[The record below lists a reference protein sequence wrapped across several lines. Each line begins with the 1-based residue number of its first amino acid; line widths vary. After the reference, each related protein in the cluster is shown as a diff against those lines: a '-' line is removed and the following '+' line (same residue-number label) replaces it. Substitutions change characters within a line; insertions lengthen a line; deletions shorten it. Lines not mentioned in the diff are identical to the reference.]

1 MTYYI
6 AEIRFNREN
15 ERRKSGRK
23 VKRRNVMRLLGL
35 LLTSIIVS
43 VAFLAVPTIL
53 SSKQSD
59 AIESLEELSEVI
71 SALPDDAFKQAR
83 TAAPHRSSL
92 CNKIKAV
99 VNQIEAG
106 AFNGALNK
114 LKNDMKKSVM
124 GWLDPAIAADLI
136 ALIDEI
142 IEIIESITEPTPDF
156 LIEASP
162 DSLTIEQGGVGM
174 STITIKSLYGFNH
187 SVELD
192 VTSPPIS
199 GITATLD
206 PLQATPPPDGS
217 VNSTLIVEVALTVV
231 SATYT
236 ITVTGTNDSL
246 THCTDILLEVTPTL
260 PVPVFTIDS
269 YPSSLAIHQGGSNSS
284 VITITSL
291 EGFSQPVNLAIT
303 SQPITGI
310 TVTLNPSQVI
320 PPSNSYTISV
330 LTIDVASNVTIDSYS
345 ITVQGASG
353 SLQRS
358 VEILVEVTAPPV
370 PPNPDFSLFAFP
382 TSLTIQRGRS
392 GISAIVVVSLKDFN
406 EPVDLTVTSEP
417 IPNVA
422 VTISPSRATPP
433 PNDFV
438 TATLIIDV
446 DLTASPGDYEV
457 TVVGTSDALEHG
469 VDISLK
475 ITVEAT
481 PPEIVSVH
489 RLPEQPSY
497 NDSVTVFTTVTD
509 ADSGVRSVLLSYAG
523 DDTPKNVTMAPEDE
537 GLYKASIPRFSFDVL
552 VEYRVYASDKVGNKA
567 SSNIYSYVVADPYPP
582 HIGVPAWSP
591 EDPQA
596 EVEAIINVTVTEP
609 PDGSGIRNV
618 ILWYNVTGEWQSLEM
633 TSANANW
640 TATIPG
646 QSGDATVTFYVEAYD
661 NAGNGEV
668 TTLYRYKVKPAP
680 WPLAWLAGI
689 ALGVAALTGAAI
701 YALYRRRKKK
711 PARNH
716 KNPPNKPVISFYV
729 PSKIL
734 ISGGHTTR
742 RNG

>member
-6 AEIRFNREN
+6 AEIRFNRESEKRKR
-15 ERRKSGRK
+15 ERKM
-23 VKRRNVMRLLGL
+23 KRRNIMRLLGL
-35 LLTSIIVS
+35 VLTSIIVF
-43 VAFLAVPTIL
+43 VTFLAVPTIL

-59 AIESLEELSEVI
+59 AIESLEELSGVI
-71 SALPDDAFKQAR
+71 SALPDNAFKNPR
-83 TAAPHRSSL
+83 TAPTHKGAL

-99 VNQIEAG
+99 INQIEAG

-114 LKNDMKKSVM
+114 LKSDMKKSVTD
-124 GWLDPAIAADLI
+124 WIDPAIAADLI

-142 IEIIESITEPTPDF
+142 IDIIEGITEPTPDF
-156 LIEASP
+156 SIEASP

-174 STITIKSLYGFNH
+174 STITIKSLDGFNH
-187 SVELD
+187 SVDLD

-206 PLQATPPPDGS
+206 PLQVTPPPDGS
-217 VNSTLIVEVALTVV
+217 ANSTLTVEVASTAVP
-231 SATYT
+231 ATYT

-246 THCTDILLEVTPTL
+246 THSTDISLEVTPTP
-260 PVPVFTIDS
+260 PVPDFSIDS
-269 YPSSLAIHQGGSNSS
+269 YPSSLAIHQGGSNTS
-284 VITITSL
+284 IINITSL
-291 EGFSQPVNLAIT
+291 DGFSQPVDLNVT
-303 SQPITGI
+303 SQPITGV
-310 TVTLNPSQVI
+310 TVTINPPQVI
-320 PPSNSYTISV
+320 PPSNSFAISILIV
-330 LTIDVASNVTIDSYS
+330 DVASDAMIDSYG
-345 ITVQGASG
+345 ITVQGTSG

-358 VEILVEVTAPPV
+358 TDILLQVTAPPV
-370 PPNPDFSLFAFP
+370 PPNPDFSLAAFP
-382 TSLTIQRGRS
+382 TSLTIPRGRS
-392 GISAIVVVSLKDFN
+392 AISAIVVVSLRDFN

-422 VTISPSRATPP
+422 VTISPSKVTPP

-438 TATLIIDV
+438 MATLIIDV
-446 DLTASPGDYEV
+446 DLTASPSDYEV
-457 TVVGTSDALEHG
+457 TVVGTSDALEHS
-469 VDISLK
+469 VDILLR
-475 ITVEAT
+475 ITVEVT

-497 NDSVTVFTTVTD
+497 NDSVTVFATVTD
-509 ADSGVRSVLLSYAG
+509 ADSGVESVLLGYSGG
-523 DDTPKNVTMAPEDE
+523 DTRENVTMAPEEE
-537 GLYKASIPRFSFDVL
+537 GLHKASMPTFSFGTL
-552 VEYRVYASDKVGNKA
+552 VEYRVYACDNVGNEA
-567 SSNIYSYVVADPYPP
+567 SSSIYSYVVADPYPP

-591 EDPQA
+591 EEPDA
-596 EVEAIINVTVTEP
+596 DVDVIVNVTVTEP
-609 PDGSGIRNV
+609 PDGSGVKNV
-618 ILWYNVTGEWQSLEM
+618 ILWYNATGEWQSLEM
-633 TSANANW
+633 TLTNANW

-668 TTLYRYKVKPAP
+668 TTSFEYKVKPAP

-711 PARNH
+711 SAKNH
-716 KNPPNKPVISFYV
+716 KNPPNKPVVSFYV

-734 ISGGHTTR
+734 ISGRHTAK